1 MNRKHSLF
9 DTGAMAALRE
19 PLQGKT
25 SLSRVVWVY
34 GLLGSVAVSAMGLL
48 IDPGNGFAMH
58 AYTVFGLLFA
68 VYVTIATY
76 RCAGNCQ
83 SRLLARFVRISA
95 IISLL
100 ALPVFA
106 YLEFTGALDLSALT
120 LPGEE

>member
-1 MNRKHSLF
+1 
-9 DTGAMAALRE
+9 MAALRE

-48 IDPGNGFAMH
+48 IDPGNRLAMH
-58 AYTVFGLLFA
+58 AYTEFGLLFA

-106 YLEFTGALDLSALT
+106 YLEFTGALDLSAIT